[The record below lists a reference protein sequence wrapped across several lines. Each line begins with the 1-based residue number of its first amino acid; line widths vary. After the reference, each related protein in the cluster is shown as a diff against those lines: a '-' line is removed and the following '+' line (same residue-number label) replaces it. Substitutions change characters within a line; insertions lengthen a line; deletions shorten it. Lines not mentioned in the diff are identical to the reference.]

1 MVPHVRV
8 LVADDDAQELS
19 TVSDALAHLGASVT
33 RASSGAEL
41 IDALAG
47 QGPFDL
53 VVTDISMPWMNGLRA
68 MRTVRAAGVA
78 TPIIVMT
85 ALQDRTL
92 DRQVRALGR
101 NAVLLRKPF
110 ALAQLE
116 SAAAKVLPP
125 HSG

>member
-19 TVSDALAHLGASVT
+19 TVAEALMHLGATVT

-68 MRTVRAAGVA
+68 MRTARAAGLGTA
-78 TPIIVMT
+78 IIVMT
-85 ALQDRTL
+85 GLQDKTL

-110 ALAQLE
+110 TLSQLE
-116 SAAAKVLPP
+116 SAAARILP
-125 HSG
+125 SAA

>member
-1 MVPHVRV
+1 MQPHARV
-8 LVADDDAQELS
+8 LIADDDPQLLS
-19 TVSDALAHLGASVT
+19 TVAEALAHLGASVT

-47 QGPFDL
+47 EGPFDL
-53 VVTDISMPWMNGLRA
+53 VVTDVSMPWMNGLRA
-68 MRTVRAAGVA
+68 MRTARAAGVGTA
-78 TPIIVMT
+78 IIVMT

-116 SAAAKVLPP
+116 SAAAKVLSS